1 MQLRLRTALSLIT
14 ATVALGFAACSEDPK
29 PQDGALG
36 TACDP
41 AQAGACA
48 AELECSARAAGGNVC
63 THPAG
68 AECQPQVASIEN
80 GGCAET
86 AECTA
91 KEGSTTAT
99 CRILERGECDP
110 ANDLCTNGLVCA
122 ELQSGGNRCFAEV
135 VLRGQVADASD
146 RAAIES
152 AHVMAVDKEGVAVTD
167 VAETDAEGNYRL
179 AVPVVRNDDGTPV
192 STQFTLRAAAQ
203 DYQPFPSGVRVALP
217 IDVEASPRE
226 GNDHVID
233 SALTDVDLLPLP
245 AGERSRISG
254 SITAVAGADA
264 GAAAGAISGVLVVAK
279 GTSGAFSGISDKGGS
294 FTIFNVPAGN
304 YELKGYAADVQIE
317 TESVSV
323 PAEPLEGVELAQLVE
338 GTKDVS
344 GNVQIVNAA
353 GGSVTSVILVVE
365 DTFDAN
371 VARGEVPR
379 GLRAPRTGV
388 PNVAGDFTITGVPAG
403 RYVVLAAYENDTLV
417 RDPDTN
423 IAGTDFVTL
432 EVPAGAGTLTIPDS
446 FKVTE
451 ALATIS
457 PGANEPEAVTQ
468 KPELVWA
475 DDSSEDWYDV
485 RVFDAFGNEVWT
497 ALHLPSVRGSENAS
511 VQYEGP
517 LEPGMYYQFRVS
529 SWRQPGG
536 GTAAP
541 ISTTEDLRGVFFT
554 RAE

>member
-1 MQLRLRTALSLIT
+1 MRIQLRTALFLVT
-14 ATVALGFAACSEDPK
+14 ATALAGFAACSEEPE
-29 PQDGALG
+29 PEPGALG
-36 TACDP
+36 TTCDP
-41 AQAGACA
+41 AATAACA
-48 AELECSARAAGGNVC
+48 EGLECSPRAAGDNVC

-68 AECQPQVASIEN
+68 AECQPDAEDIEN

-86 AECTA
+86 AECVVS
-91 KEGSTTAT
+91 EGSTTPT
-99 CRILERGECDP
+99 CRILESAECDP
-110 ANDLCTNGLVCA
+110 ANDFCTDGLVCA
-122 ELQSGGNRCFAEV
+122 EVQSGGHRCFGDV

-146 RAAIES
+146 RAAIED
-152 AHVMAVDKEGVAVTD
+152 AHVMAVDEEGVAVTD
-167 VAETDAEGNYRL
+167 VAETDAEGNYEL

-203 DYQPFPSGVRVALP
+203 DYQSFPSGVRVALP
-217 IDVEASPRE
+217 IDVNASVRLE
-226 GNDHVID
+226 DSYVVE
-233 SALTDVDLLPLP
+233 SALTDVDLLPLE

-254 SITAVAGADA
+254 SIVPIAAADA

-279 GTSGAFSGISDKGGS
+279 GADGAFSGISDKGGS
-294 FTIFNVPAGN
+294 FTIFNVPAGD
-304 YELKGYAADVQIE
+304 YELKAYAADVQIE
-317 TESVSV
+317 TENVSV
-323 PAEPLEGVELAQLVE
+323 PAEPLEGVELAQLGD
-338 GTKDVS
+338 GTQDVS
-344 GNVQIVNAA
+344 GNVQIVNAP
-353 GGSVTSVILVVE
+353 GGSLTSVILVVE

-371 VARGEVPR
+371 AARGEVPR
-379 GLRAPRTGV
+379 GLRAPRTGA

-403 RYVVLAAYENDTLV
+403 RYVVLAAYENDGLV

-432 EVPAGAGTLTIPDS
+432 DVPAGAGTLTIPDS

-451 ALATIS
+451 ALATVS
-457 PGANEPEAVTQ
+457 PGADQPEAVTQ

-497 ALHLPSVRGSENAS
+497 ALQLPAVTGSENAS
-511 VQYEGP
+511 VPYEGP
-517 LEPGMYYQFRVS
+517 LDPGMYYQFRVS

-536 GTAAP
+536 GSAAP